1 MQYDSP
7 RPAIGP
13 WVPAGLS
20 LPRGLGAALGPSHAG
35 PAATRLGWWSALL
48 VLGVLAV
55 NAAGVWEIAVTLRGL
70 REHAERELRLATSAR
85 ARSLESALS
94 MATADL
100 AFLGG
105 STSLAPRGK
114 EGAAWRDEIGAVLL
128 LFLRGHPAV
137 KNLVVRAGDG
147 QPVVEAGRPRG
158 VPGYWVP
165 GPGAP
170 SLDVR
175 AVVLRR
181 EFEVTA
187 APLRARG
194 VRLDAVLDPA
204 ALLDPEG
211 GAVDGTAALECA
223 LTDAAGLALAGT
235 NRNGSA
241 SAPVAA
247 ADVAARGWG
256 APAPWRLECRPAAQP
271 VAAELEPLVARH
283 RSTIVINLV
292 VMGLAGA
299 LGLFAYQQARHRQ
312 QLEQRAREEARVREL
327 ERQLFHAERLGTAGR
342 LAAGMAHEI
351 NNPLEGLANYQRLA
365 ADALARDDAP
375 AVQRHLEGVR
385 QGIERAAAIVR
396 RVLDHADPA
405 ASLHEVVD
413 LNEVVVR
420 SVDFVRSRSEFA
432 AIDFVSELAPG
443 PLRARGSSVMLG
455 QVFLNL
461 VLNACEAQPGGGEVR
476 VTTRRTGDAV
486 EVEVA
491 DRGPGV
497 PEARRSRIFE
507 PFETTKR
514 SAGLGLS
521 ICHSIVE
528 QHEGELSVHDRPG
541 GGAVFRVRLGA
552 ERERA
557 GGTS

>member
-1 MQYDSP
+1 MN
-7 RPAIGP
+7 
-13 WVPAGLS
+13 V
-20 LPRGLGAALGPSHAG
+20 
-35 PAATRLGWWSALL
+35 
-48 VLGVLAV
+48 
-55 NAAGVWEIAVTLRGL
+55 AGVWEIAVTLRGL

-105 STSLAPRGK
+105 STSLAPGG
-114 EGAAWRDEIGAVLL
+114 EAGAAWRDEVGAVLL

-137 KNLVVRAGDG
+137 KNLVVRSGDG

-165 GPGAP
+165 GPAAP

-187 APLRARG
+187 APLRAKG

-204 ALLDPEG
+204 ALLRPDG
-211 GAVDGTAALECA
+211 QGDAVAPLECSLHDASGLLLAGVNRSGTASPAVTAEV
-223 LTDAAGLALAGT
+223 T
-235 NRNGSA
+235 
-241 SAPVAA
+241 
-247 ADVAARGWG
+247 ARGWG
-256 APAPWRLECRPAAQP
+256 APAPWRLDCRPAARLA
-271 VAAELEPLVARH
+271 VAELEPLVARH
-283 RSTIVINLV
+283 RSTIVLNVV

-299 LGLFAYQQARHRQ
+299 LGLFAYHQARRRQ
-312 QLEQRAREEARVREL
+312 QLEHRAREETRVREL

-351 NNPLEGLANYQRLA
+351 NNPLEGIANYQRLA
-365 ADALARDDAP
+365 SDALDRNDADTAR
-375 AVQRHLEGVR
+375 RHLDGVR
-385 QGIERAAAIVR
+385 HGIERAAAIVR

-405 ASLHEVVD
+405 ASLHEAVD
-413 LNEVVVR
+413 VNEVVAR
-420 SVDFVRSRSEFA
+420 SLEFVRSRAEFGGIEFESDLA
-432 AIDFVSELAPG
+432 AG
-443 PLRARGSSVMLG
+443 PLLARGSSVMLG

-461 VLNACEAQPGGGEVR
+461 VLNACEAQPEGGEVL
-476 VTTRRTGDAV
+476 VTTRRTGSWV

-497 PEARRSRIFE
+497 PEARRGRIFE

-521 ICHSIVE
+521 ICHSIVQ
-528 QHEGELSVHDRPG
+528 QHEGELTLHDRPG

-552 ERERA
+552 QQERA
-557 GGTS
+557 GGAA